1 MLNKCEVEK
10 EKLKLMKS
18 LLNVCD
24 NDLTFLSMKTKI
36 FPGYGIVSIG
46 RL

>member
-18 LLNVCD
+18 TKHSNYLLIAVTVIYC
-24 NDLTFLSMKTKI
+24 LM
-36 FPGYGIVSIG
+36 V
-46 RL
+46 